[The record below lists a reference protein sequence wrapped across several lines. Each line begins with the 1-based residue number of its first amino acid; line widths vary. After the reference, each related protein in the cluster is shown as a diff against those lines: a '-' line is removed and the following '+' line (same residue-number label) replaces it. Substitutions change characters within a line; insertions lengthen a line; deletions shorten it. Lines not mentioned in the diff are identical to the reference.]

1 MFAGN
6 VLPKG
11 STDLIATLAS
21 LKVDLC
27 IDNIS
32 FAGVE
37 KVRFLRGVLILNR
50 SSTRARFCSRRLQE
64 GKQLTISRMMTV
76 V

>member
-1 MFAGN
+1 MFARN

-27 IDNIS
+27 IGNIS

-37 KVRFLRGVLILNR
+37 KVRFLGGVLILNR
-50 SSTRARFCSRRLQE
+50 SSTRARFARAGCRKVNNLRFHA
-64 GKQLTISRMMTV
+64 
-76 V
+76 